1 VLKQLLMNANLGAIE
16 EAMDTDALGD
26 VFSGAIDAARADG
39 AVRTADWL
47 ESLDFDDPS
56 MLYDALVLLRDK

>member
-1 VLKQLLMNANLGAIE
+1 MLKQLLMNANLGAIE

-26 VFSGAIDAARADG
+26 VFSSAIDAARAGND
-39 AVRTADWL
+39 VRTAEWL

-56 MLYDALVLLRDK
+56 TLYDALVLLRDK